1 MTTTKPE
8 LRISKSPQSITF
20 SIKSDTGCKLA
31 VLDLSLMLSQPEQC
45 PAGRW
50 YYFNRINIPTN
61 FTPANAALWLYHAM
75 TVWADY
81 ENIHIYNEISPYSN
95 SKLNTKQIMTF
106 ESLYGFKKLPS
117 APNTTIRLA
126 NSHA

>member
-8 LRISKSPQSITF
+8 LRISNSTQSITF

-81 ENIHIYNEISPYSN
+81 ENVHIYNEILAYPN
-95 SKLNTKQIMTF
+95 SKLNTKQIMNLSSF
-106 ESLYGFKKLPS
+106 SERNKVKGSPMWLL
-117 APNTTIRLA
+117 
-126 NSHA
+126 